1 METSHTFGLVGRM
14 PLLCP
19 RLRPKGSGL
28 FTCVEFPSSG
38 CKPDVLRRINPVEDR
53 SMGQHSRSFDWQG
66 FRHFASPERAA
77 GALIALYGEEAAL
90 AAAHC
95 GLEAHGAG
103 REDDFRFWVDVFAV
117 LQAPVWRHQVVP
129 HQGPVL

>member
-1 METSHTFGLVGRM
+1 M

-28 FTCVEFPSSG
+28 FTRAELLTSG

-53 SMGQHSRSFDWQG
+53 SMGQHSLHFDWQG
-66 FRHFASPERAA
+66 FRHLASPERAA
-77 GALIALYGEEAAL
+77 GALVALYGEEAAL
-90 AAAHC
+90 AAARC

-103 REDDFRFWVDVFAV
+103 REDDFRFWVDVFAL
-117 LQAPVWRHQVVP
+117 LQAPHHGCGR
-129 HQGPVL
+129 GPQAAPGPRAVN